1 MYCKLFNMH
10 TNFYSIINNMKKLYY
25 TFLIISCIIGNFILI
40 IFKENILGILG
51 FNASLLLSYALFEN
65 KKLLTSLFG
74 TILSGL
80 YIILYFK
87 LHIYAQFAYE
97 IYSMVMFFSLA
108 FRKNIKQSNISILIE
123 IIITIILGL
132 LTYIYFSSTSMN
144 LIYTFIDIFAFLLIL
159 TATMFTS
166 RQNILQ
172 FYLYIPA
179 SILIIIVSLHVHDY
193 AITLTSICFIIADS
207 FSLLN

>member
-74 TILSGL
+74 TILSVL